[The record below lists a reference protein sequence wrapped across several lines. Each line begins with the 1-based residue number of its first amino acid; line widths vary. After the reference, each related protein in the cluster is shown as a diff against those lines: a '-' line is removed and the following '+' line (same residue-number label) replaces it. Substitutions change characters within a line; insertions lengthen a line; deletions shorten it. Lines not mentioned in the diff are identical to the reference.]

1 MFVSDNRWIMEAWKQ
16 ETRKECNSIK
26 DEIIWAMQTK
36 GKTIQFEEDMKLEG
50 KILDREF
57 KPIWKLVKK
66 CFKKDNAEKR
76 LKQYRKKEMQSEIYN
91 KQDKMCNIWLEL
103 TLTPRKTSAIISMI
117 EQMIETRAWK
127 EVRGLTDNS
136 QCRLPKEQRETVQHL
151 SARCKMLA
159 SNEYLARHSRA
170 LMVMAV
176 AWAKKKKIY

>member
-1 MFVSDNRWIMEAWKQ
+1 MFVSDNKWIKDAWKQ

-76 LKQYRKKEMQSEIYN
+76 LKQYRKKEMESEIYN
-91 KQDKMCNIWLEL
+91 KQDK
-103 TLTPRKTSAIISMI
+103 K
-117 EQMIETRAWK
+117 
-127 EVRGLTDNS
+127 
-136 QCRLPKEQRETVQHL
+136 
-151 SARCKMLA
+151 
-159 SNEYLARHSRA
+159 
-170 LMVMAV
+170 
-176 AWAKKKKIY
+176 

>member
-1 MFVSDNRWIMEAWKQ
+1 MKRKDGERGLKSLREVYEGTRLRVRCYMFVSDNKWIKDAWKQ

-76 LKQYRKKEMQSEIYN
+76 LKQYRKKEMESEIYN
-91 KQDKMCNIWLEL
+91 KQDK
-103 TLTPRKTSAIISMI
+103 K
-117 EQMIETRAWK
+117 
-127 EVRGLTDNS
+127 
-136 QCRLPKEQRETVQHL
+136 
-151 SARCKMLA
+151 
-159 SNEYLARHSRA
+159 
-170 LMVMAV
+170 
-176 AWAKKKKIY
+176 